1 MSIMFGCFMVQKYML
16 ITLSPSKGQDFELA
30 APTNAFTIPQQ
41 LKDSEKLIKQL
52 RKLSVEEIKKMMSL
66 SDNLAELNFQ
76 RYKDFGLPFNQQNA
90 KQAIFA
96 FKGDVYSGINTSSM
110 TQQDFEYAQN
120 HVRILSGLYGYLRP
134 LDLIQPYR
142 LEMKTKL
149 ENSKGADLYQ
159 FWGESITNLLNDE
172 FKTHSQ
178 KVLVNLASNEY
189 WKSVQPKK
197 LNAKVINVAFKEVKD
212 GKARIIAIF
221 AKKAR
226 GMMTDFIVRN
236 RVETVDGLKDF
247 NYENYK
253 FDASTS
259 NENSFVFTRPQPK
272 PVKN

>member
-30 APTNAFTIPQQ
+30 APTNTFTIPQQ

-110 TQQDFEYAQN
+110 AQQDFEYAQN

-159 FWGESITNLLNDE
+159 FWGESITNFLNDE

-197 LNAKVINVAFKEVKD
+197 INAKVINVAFKEIKD

>member
-110 TQQDFEYAQN
+110 AQQDFEYAQN

-253 FDASTS
+253 FDASAS
-259 NENSFVFTRPQPK
+259 NESSFVFTRPQPK

>member
-52 RKLSVEEIKKMMSL
+52 RKLSVEEIKKLMSL

-110 TQQDFEYAQN
+110 AQQDFEYAQN

>member
-30 APTNAFTIPQQ
+30 APTNTFTIPQQ

-110 TQQDFEYAQN
+110 AQQDFEYAQN

-197 LNAKVINVAFKEVKD
+197 INAKVINVAFKEVKD

-253 FDASTS
+253 FDASAS

>member
-159 FWGESITNLLNDE
+159 FWGESITNFLNDE

-197 LNAKVINVAFKEVKD
+197 INAKVINVAFKEVKD

-253 FDASTS
+253 FDASAS

>member
-110 TQQDFEYAQN
+110 AQQDFEYAQN

>member
-1 MSIMFGCFMVQKYML
+1 MFGCFMVQKYML

-30 APTNAFTIPQQ
+30 APTNTFTIPQQ

-52 RKLSVEEIKKMMSL
+52 RKLSVEEIKKLMSL

-159 FWGESITNLLNDE
+159 FWGESITNFLNDE

-197 LNAKVINVAFKEVKD
+197 INAKVINVAFKEIKD

-253 FDASTS
+253 FDASAS

>member
-110 TQQDFEYAQN
+110 AQQDFEYAQN

-236 RVETVDGLKDF
+236 RVESIDGLKDF

-253 FDASTS
+253 FDASAS
-259 NENSFVFTRPQPK
+259 KENSFVFTRPQPA
-272 PVKN
+272 PVKK

>member
-1 MSIMFGCFMVQKYML
+1 MFGCFMVQKYML

-30 APTNAFTIPQQ
+30 APTNTFTIPQQ

-52 RKLSVEEIKKMMSL
+52 RKLSVEEIKKLMSL

-110 TQQDFEYAQN
+110 TQQDFEYAQS

-159 FWGESITNLLNDE
+159 FWGESITNFLNDE

-197 LNAKVINVAFKEVKD
+197 INAKVINVAFKEIKD

-253 FDASTS
+253 FDASAS

>member
-1 MSIMFGCFMVQKYML
+1 MFGCFMVQKYML

-30 APTNAFTIPQQ
+30 APTNTFTIPQQ

-110 TQQDFEYAQN
+110 AQQDFEYAQN

-253 FDASTS
+253 FDASAS
-259 NENSFVFTRPQPK
+259 NESSFVFTRPQPK

>member
-52 RKLSVEEIKKMMSL
+52 RKLSVKKKKKMMSL

-110 TQQDFEYAQN
+110 AQQDFEYAQN

-212 GKARIIAIF
+212 SKARIIAIF

>member
-1 MSIMFGCFMVQKYML
+1 MFGCFMVQKYML

-30 APTNAFTIPQQ
+30 APTNTFTIPQQ

-52 RKLSVEEIKKMMSL
+52 RKLSVEEIKKLMSL

-159 FWGESITNLLNDE
+159 FWGESITNFLNDE

>member
-30 APTNAFTIPQQ
+30 APTNTFTIPQQ

-52 RKLSVEEIKKMMSL
+52 RKLSVEEIKKLMSL

-159 FWGESITNLLNDE
+159 FWGESITNFLNDE

-197 LNAKVINVAFKEVKD
+197 INAKVINVAFKEIKD

-253 FDASTS
+253 FDASAS

>member
-30 APTNAFTIPQQ
+30 APTNTFTIPQQ

-52 RKLSVEEIKKMMSL
+52 RKLSVEEIKKLMSL

-110 TQQDFEYAQN
+110 AQQDFEYAQN

>member
-30 APTNAFTIPQQ
+30 APTNTFTIPQQ

-52 RKLSVEEIKKMMSL
+52 RKLSVEEIKKLMSL

-159 FWGESITNLLNDE
+159 FWGESITNFLNDE

-197 LNAKVINVAFKEVKD
+197 INAKVINVAFKEVKD

-236 RVETVDGLKDF
+236 RVETVDEIKDF

-253 FDASTS
+253 FDASAS

>member
-110 TQQDFEYAQN
+110 AQQDFEYAQN

-253 FDASTS
+253 FDASAS

>member
-159 FWGESITNLLNDE
+159 FWGESITNFLNDE